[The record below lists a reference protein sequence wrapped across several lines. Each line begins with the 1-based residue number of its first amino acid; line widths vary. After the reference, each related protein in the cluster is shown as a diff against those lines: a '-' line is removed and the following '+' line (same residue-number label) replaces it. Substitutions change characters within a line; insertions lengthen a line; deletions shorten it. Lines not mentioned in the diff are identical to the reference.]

1 MIFQYELK
9 DNSLR
14 VMVPKELDH
23 HSSIDLR
30 SQTDMLLQTYH
41 VKNLV
46 FDFKDTEFMDSSG
59 IGMMIGRCK
68 NSLPLTS
75 TQMNI
80 IIIKIQIAPMKL
92 DQDASLFIKAS
103 NFRINLHISF
113 LSHRTAVS
121 ISSRRPA
128 AGFFGRE
135 TEWDGTL

>member
-46 FDFKDTEFMDSSG
+46 FDFKDS
-59 IGMMIGRCK
+59 
-68 NSLPLTS
+68 
-75 TQMNI
+75 
-80 IIIKIQIAPMKL
+80 
-92 DQDASLFIKAS
+92 
-103 NFRINLHISF
+103 
-113 LSHRTAVS
+113 
-121 ISSRRPA
+121 
-128 AGFFGRE
+128 
-135 TEWDGTL
+135 

>member
-9 DNSLR
+9 RQQSSGHGA
-14 VMVPKELDH
+14 KELDH

-68 NSLPLTS
+68 NMDFTGGEVRAEH
-75 TQMNI
+75 MNG
-80 IIIKIQIAPMKL
+80 
-92 DQDASLFIKAS
+92 
-103 NFRINLHISF
+103 RIERF
-113 LSHRTAVS
+113 FFAVRTA
-121 ISSRRPA
+121 
-128 AGFFGRE
+128 
-135 TEWDGTL
+135 

>member
-59 IGMMIGRCK
+59 IGMIDRAVQKHGFYGWRSSGRAYEWTYPK
-68 NSLPLTS
+68 DFFVVR
-75 TQMNI
+75 
-80 IIIKIQIAPMKL
+80 IA
-92 DQDASLFIKAS
+92 
-103 NFRINLHISF
+103 
-113 LSHRTAVS
+113 
-121 ISSRRPA
+121 
-128 AGFFGRE
+128 
-135 TEWDGTL
+135 

>member
-68 NSLPLTS
+68 NMDFTGGEVRAEH
-75 TQMNI
+75 MKGRI
-80 IIIKIQIAPMKL
+80 RKICL
-92 DQDASLFIKAS
+92 LSG
-103 NFRINLHISF
+103 LHKMVKIEE
-113 LSHRTAVS
+113 
-121 ISSRRPA
+121 
-128 AGFFGRE
+128 GGE
-135 TEWDGTL
+135 EE

>member
-59 IGMMIGRCK
+59 IGIVLGRYK
-68 NSLPLTS
+68 VVSKGGGRLR
-75 TQMNI
+75 I
-80 IIIKIQIAPMKL
+80 INANRRVERILRMAGIFSIAEYR
-92 DQDASLFIKAS
+92 Q
-103 NFRINLHISF
+103 
-113 LSHRTAVS
+113 
-121 ISSRRPA
+121 RRA
-128 AGFFGRE
+128 
-135 TEWDGTL
+135 

>member
-59 IGMMIGRCK
+59 IGMIMGRYK
-68 NSLPLTS
+68 
-75 TQMNI
+75 
-80 IIIKIQIAPMKL
+80 K
-92 DQDASLFIKAS
+92 IKALGGKAWIIC
-103 NFRINLHISF
+103 NNPNATRILEMSGVFKFIEKCRDVHD
-113 LSHRTAVS
+113 AV
-121 ISSRRPA
+121 
-128 AGFFGRE
+128 
-135 TEWDGTL
+135 

>member
-68 NSLPLTS
+68 NMDFTGGEVRAEH
-75 TQMNI
+75 MNGRI
-80 IIIKIQIAPMKL
+80 RKIFL
-92 DQDASLFIKAS
+92 LSG
-103 NFRINLHISF
+103 LHKMVKI
-113 LSHRTAVS
+113 
-121 ISSRRPA
+121 
-128 AGFFGRE
+128 E
-135 TEWDGTL
+135 DGGEEE